1 MICNILPRSRPIPL
15 VNFVSFVLKKIAHAY
30 SNFTRSGAALVRA
43 SAAPVLVSSTT
54 PTVVRPGASVTSP
67 TPQSAEFQW
76 QRVSA
81 MVEQSVVRAHDIGE
95 QHYAA
100 RQQLDAAEYTLHRLI
115 EELNEVMTLP
125 VIVPQRV
132 VAAVAAPDQALVRAL
147 AA

>member
-1 MICNILPRSRPIPL
+1 L

-54 PTVVRPGASVTSP
+54 PIAPTVVRPGASVTPP